1 MQTIRRILQLAALL
15 VLSIPFAV
23 AADQTDERLDE
34 LFQTLRHSQDDAELI
49 EVEASIWEIWYQSGI
64 AEIDVK
70 MVEAGDLVR
79 AGQLG
84 EAEAIYASIIEQAPG
99 FSEGWNRRATVRFY
113 QRDYEGSLQDI
124 EQTLRLEPRH
134 FGALW
139 GLGMILGLQE
149 DYERAIYAF
158 EKLLEIKPN
167 SSDARPRIEMLKQ
180 EMARQAV

>member
-79 AGQLG
+79 AGQLQDSP
-84 EAEAIYASIIEQAPG
+84 YRLHF
-99 FSEGWNRRATVRFY
+99 FSRCLVKETR
-113 QRDYEGSLQDI
+113 
-124 EQTLRLEPRH
+124 
-134 FGALW
+134 
-139 GLGMILGLQE
+139 
-149 DYERAIYAF
+149 
-158 EKLLEIKPN
+158 
-167 SSDARPRIEMLKQ
+167 
-180 EMARQAV
+180 